1 MVAKNQLE
9 FQAQGLLKVLVQQ
22 PFCLIKTCKVM
33 KFSETIG
40 IDVSRNWIDARMHL
54 AREQRRFDN
63 TNGGYRKLIE
73 WVEKKLVVSKEVIL
87 FAFEHT
93 GLYSYGLSCFLSSG
107 GYHFILIPGLELHRS
122 MGIVR
127 GKEDRIDATKL
138 ALFAYRRKDEIVPY
152 QMPVRIIDH
161 LRHLLSLRGRLVVQ
175 RAGYQASLKENARF
189 LQKNQDP
196 DFFQIHDRMIH
207 YLSKQIERI
216 DLKLNSTIQQ
226 DQNINHLFELIC
238 SIKGVGPQTAYYMI
252 VLTHG
257 FLLFSEWRKFA
268 SYAGTAPFPYQSGT
282 SIRGKTK
289 VNHMANK
296 KIKSL
301 LHSCAMSAIIY
312 NPEMKAYYTRRSESG
327 KSKMSTL
334 NIIRNKILA
343 RIFAVATRG
352 TPYVDTH
359 KYASV

>member
-1 MVAKNQLE
+1 
-9 FQAQGLLKVLVQQ
+9 
-22 PFCLIKTCKVM
+22 M

-40 IDVSRNWIDARMHL
+40 IDVSKSWIDARMHL
-54 AREQRRFDN
+54 ARLEKRFDN
-63 TNGGYRKLIE
+63 TRAGYKNLIL
-73 WVEKKLVVSKEVIL
+73 WVEKALTIPKESIL

-93 GLYSYGLSCFLSSG
+93 GLYSYNLSAFFSSK
-107 GYHFILIPGLELHRS
+107 GYKFILIPALELRRS

-127 GKEDRIDATKL
+127 GKDDRIDAVKI
-138 ALFAYRRKDEIVPY
+138 ALYAYRRKDEITPY
-152 QMPVRIIDH
+152 QMPAQIIH
-161 LRHLLSLRGRLVVQ
+161 QLRHLLSLRDRLIIQ
-175 RAGYQASLKENARF
+175 RGGYQSSLKESDCF
-189 LQKNQDP
+189 LKKNQDP
-196 DFFQIHDRMIH
+196 DFFKIHDKMIH
-207 YLSKQIERI
+207 YLSKQIDKI
-216 DLKLNSTIQQ
+216 DQTLNIILQQ
-226 DQNINHLFELIC
+226 DEGMYHIFQMIT

-257 FLLFSEWRKFA
+257 FLLFGEWRKFA
-268 SYAGTAPFPYQSGT
+268 SYAGTAPFPYQSGS

-301 LHSCAMSAIIY
+301 LHTCALNAILH
-312 NPEMKAYYTRRSESG
+312 NPEMKLYYKRRTEFG

-343 RIFAVATRG
+343 RIFAVVSRG

-359 KYASV
+359 KYAAA

>member
-1 MVAKNQLE
+1 
-9 FQAQGLLKVLVQQ
+9 
-22 PFCLIKTCKVM
+22 M

-40 IDVSRNWIDARMHL
+40 IDVSKSWIDARMHL
-54 AREQRRFDN
+54 ACQERRFDN
-63 TNGGYRKLIE
+63 TIGGYKKLIA
-73 WVEKKLVVSKEVIL
+73 WVEKSLVIPKESIL

-93 GLYSYGLSCFLSSG
+93 GLYSYGLSCFLSSA

-127 GKEDRIDATKL
+127 GKDDRIDATKI
-138 ALFAYRRKDEIVPY
+138 ALYAYRRKEEIVPY
-152 QMPVRIIDH
+152 QMPARIIDH
-161 LRHLLSLRGRLVVQ
+161 LRHLLSLRDRLVVQ
-175 RAGYQASLKENARF
+175 RAGYQASLKENTLF

-216 DLKLNSTIQQ
+216 DLKLNHTIQK
-226 DQNINHLFELIC
+226 DQNINHLFEMIC

-257 FLLFSEWRKFA
+257 FILFSEWRKFA

-282 SIRGKTK
+282 SIKGKTK
-289 VNHMANK
+289 VNHLANK

-301 LHSCAMSAIIY
+301 LHSCALSAILY
-312 NPEMKAYYTRRSESG
+312 NPEMKAYYNRRSESG

-359 KYASV
+359 KYAAA

>member
-1 MVAKNQLE
+1 
-9 FQAQGLLKVLVQQ
+9 
-22 PFCLIKTCKVM
+22 M

-40 IDVSRNWIDARMHL
+40 IDVSKNWIDARMHL
-54 AREQRRFDN
+54 ARQERRFDN
-63 TNGGYRKLIE
+63 TIGGYKKLTQ
-73 WVEKKLVVSKEVIL
+73 WVEKTLAIPKESIL

-93 GLYSYGLSCFLSSG
+93 GLYSYGLSCFLSSVD
-107 GYHFILIPGLELHRS
+107 YSFILIPGLELHRS

-127 GKEDRIDATKL
+127 GKEDRIDATKI
-138 ALFAYRRKDEIVPY
+138 ALYAYRRKEEIVPY
-152 QMPVRIIDH
+152 QMPARIIDH
-161 LRHLLSLRGRLVVQ
+161 LRHLLSLRDRLVVQ
-175 RAGYQASLKENARF
+175 RAGYQASLKENAHF

-216 DLKLNSTIQQ
+216 DLKLNHTIQQ
-226 DQNINHLFELIC
+226 DQNMNRLFEMIC
-238 SIKGVGPQTAYYMI
+238 SIKGVGSQTAYYMI

-257 FLLFSEWRKFA
+257 FILFGEWRKFA

-289 VNHMANK
+289 VNHLANK

-301 LHSCAMSAIIY
+301 LHSCALSAILY
-312 NPEMKAYYTRRSESG
+312 NPEMKAYYNRRTESG

-352 TPYVDTH
+352 TPYVDIH
-359 KYASV
+359 KYAAA

>member
-1 MVAKNQLE
+1 
-9 FQAQGLLKVLVQQ
+9 
-22 PFCLIKTCKVM
+22 M

-40 IDVSRNWIDARMHL
+40 IDVSKSWIDARMHL
-54 AREQRRFDN
+54 ARQEERFDN
-63 TNGGYRKLIE
+63 TNGGHKKLIT
-73 WVEKKLVVSKEVIL
+73 WVEKNLSITKESIL

-93 GLYSYGLSCFLSSG
+93 GLYSYGLSSFLSSM

-127 GKEDRIDATKL
+127 GKDDRIDATKI
-138 ALFAYRRKDEIVPY
+138 ALYAYRRKDEIVPY
-152 QMPVRIIDH
+152 QMPARIIDH
-161 LRHLLSLRGRLVVQ
+161 LRHLLSLRDRLVVQ
-175 RAGYQASLKENARF
+175 RAGYQASLKENAHF

-196 DFFQIHDRMIH
+196 DFFQIHERMIH

-216 DLKLNSTIQQ
+216 NLNLSNAIRL
-226 DQNINHLFELIC
+226 DQVLNKIFELIT

-257 FLLFSEWRKFA
+257 FLLFGEWRKFA
-268 SYAGTAPFPYQSGT
+268 SYAGTAPFPYQSGS

-301 LHSCAMSAIIY
+301 LHSCAMIAILH
-312 NPEMKAYYTRRSESG
+312 NPEMKSYYMRRVEQG

-334 NIIRNKILA
+334 NIVRNKLLA
-343 RIFAVATRG
+343 RIFAVINRG
-352 TPYVDTH
+352 TPYVNTH
-359 KYASV
+359 RFATD

>member
-1 MVAKNQLE
+1 
-9 FQAQGLLKVLVQQ
+9 
-22 PFCLIKTCKVM
+22 M

-40 IDVSRNWIDARMHL
+40 IDVSKNWIDTRMHL
-54 AREQRRFDN
+54 ARQERRFDN
-63 TNGGYRKLIE
+63 TIGGYRKLIA
-73 WVEKKLVVSKEVIL
+73 WVGKNLLTPKESIL

-93 GLYSYGLSCFLSSG
+93 GLYSYGLSCFLSSA
-107 GYHFILIPGLELHRS
+107 GYHFTLIPGLELHRS

-127 GKEDRIDATKL
+127 GKEDRIDATKI
-138 ALFAYRRKDEIVPY
+138 ALYAYRRKDEIVPY
-152 QMPVRIIDH
+152 QMPARIIDH
-161 LRHLLSLRGRLVVQ
+161 LRHLLSLRDRLVVQ
-175 RAGYQASLKENARF
+175 RGGYQASLKENTRF

-207 YLSKQIERI
+207 YLGKQIDRI
-216 DLKLNSTIQQ
+216 DLTLNHTIQQ
-226 DQNINHLFELIC
+226 DQNINRLFEMIC

-257 FLLFSEWRKFA
+257 FILFSEWRKFA

-282 SIRGKTK
+282 STRGKTK
-289 VNHMANK
+289 VNHLANK

-301 LHSCAMSAIIY
+301 LHSCALSAILY
-312 NPEMKAYYTRRSESG
+312 NPEMKAYYNRRSESG

-359 KYASV
+359 KYAAA

>member
-1 MVAKNQLE
+1 
-9 FQAQGLLKVLVQQ
+9 
-22 PFCLIKTCKVM
+22 M

-40 IDVSRNWIDARMHL
+40 IDVSKSWIDARMHL
-54 AREQRRFDN
+54 AHQERRFDN
-63 TNGGYRKLIE
+63 SKGGYKKLIS
-73 WVEKKLVVSKEVIL
+73 WVEKNLSIPKESIL

-107 GYHFILIPGLELHRS
+107 GYPFILIPGLELHRS

-127 GKEDRIDATKL
+127 GKEDRIDATKI

-152 QMPVRIIDH
+152 QMPAQIIYQ
-161 LRHLLSLRGRLVVQ
+161 LRHLLSLRDRLVMQ
-175 RAGYQASLKENARF
+175 RAGYQSSLKEHSSI
-189 LQKNQDP
+189 LQKNQDS

-216 DLKLNSTIQQ
+216 DLKLGKTIQQ
-226 DQNINHLFELIC
+226 DQGMNCIFELIT

-257 FLLFSEWRKFA
+257 FLLFGEWRKFA
-268 SYAGTAPFPYQSGT
+268 SYAGTAPFPYQSGS

-301 LHSCAMSAIIY
+301 LHTCALNAILY
-312 NPEMKAYYTRRSESG
+312 NPEMKAYYNKRTETG

-334 NIIRNKILA
+334 NIIRNKLLA
-343 RIFAVATRG
+343 RIFAVVSRG
-352 TPYVDTH
+352 TPYVNTH
-359 KYASV
+359 KFAAA

>member
-1 MVAKNQLE
+1 
-9 FQAQGLLKVLVQQ
+9 
-22 PFCLIKTCKVM
+22 M

-40 IDVSRNWIDARMHL
+40 IDVSKSWIDARMHL
-54 AREQRRFDN
+54 ARLERRFDN
-63 TNGGYRKLIE
+63 TSGGYKKLIS
-73 WVEKKLVVSKEVIL
+73 WVEKNLLIPKESIL

-127 GKEDRIDATKL
+127 GKEDRIDATKI
-138 ALFAYRRKDEIVPY
+138 ALFAYRRKDEIIPY
-152 QMPVRIIDH
+152 QMPARIIDH
-161 LRHLLSLRGRLVVQ
+161 LRHLLSLRDRLVVQ
-175 RAGYQASLKENARF
+175 RAGYQASLKENARV
-189 LQKNQDP
+189 LPKNQDP

-216 DLKLNSTIQQ
+216 DLKLNHTIQQ
-226 DQNINHLFELIC
+226 DQGLNYIFKIIT

-257 FLLFSEWRKFA
+257 FLLFGEWRKFA

-296 KIKSL
+296 KIKAL

-312 NPEMKAYYTRRSESG
+312 NPEMKAYYDRRVEQG
-327 KSKMSTL
+327 KSKMSTI
-334 NIIRNKILA
+334 NIIRNKLLA
-343 RIFAVATRG
+343 RIFAVVNRG
-352 TPYVDTH
+352 TPYVNT
-359 KYASV
+359 YRFAAA

>member
-1 MVAKNQLE
+1 
-9 FQAQGLLKVLVQQ
+9 
-22 PFCLIKTCKVM
+22 M

-40 IDVSRNWIDARMHL
+40 IDVSKMWIDAKMHL
-54 AREQRRFDN
+54 ARQESRFDN
-63 TNGGYRKLIE
+63 TNGGYKKLIE
-73 WVEKKLVVSKEVIL
+73 WVEKKLSIPKESIL
-87 FAFEHT
+87 IAFEHT
-93 GLYSYGLSCFLSSG
+93 GLYSYGLSCFLTSQ
-107 GYHFILIPGLELHRS
+107 GYPFILIPGLELHRS

-127 GKEDRIDATKL
+127 GKEDRIDATKI
-138 ALFAYRRKDEIVPY
+138 ALYAYRRKDEIVPY
-152 QMPVRIIDH
+152 QMPVSTVDH
-161 LRHLLSLRGRLVVQ
+161 LRHLLSLRDRLVVQ
-175 RAGYQASLKENARF
+175 KAGYQASLKESARF

-207 YLSKQIERI
+207 YMGKQIGQI
-216 DLKLNSTIQQ
+216 DLKLTHAIQK
-226 DQNINHLFELIC
+226 DQNLNHLFEMIC

-257 FLLFSEWRKFA
+257 FSLFSEWRKFA

-301 LHSCAMSAIIY
+301 LHSCALSAILY
-312 NPEMKAYYTRRSESG
+312 NAELKAYYNRRTESG

-343 RIFAVATRG
+343 RIFAVATRR

-359 KYASV
+359 KYATA

>member
-1 MVAKNQLE
+1 
-9 FQAQGLLKVLVQQ
+9 
-22 PFCLIKTCKVM
+22 M

-40 IDVSRNWIDARMHL
+40 IDVSKNWIDARMHL
-54 AREQRRFDN
+54 ARQERRFDN
-63 TNGGYRKLIE
+63 TIGGYKKLTQ
-73 WVEKKLVVSKEVIL
+73 WVEKTLAIPKESIL

-93 GLYSYGLSCFLSSG
+93 GLYSYGLSCFLSSVD
-107 GYHFILIPGLELHRS
+107 YSFILIPGLELHRS

-127 GKEDRIDATKL
+127 GKEDRIDATKI
-138 ALFAYRRKDEIVPY
+138 ALYAYRRKEEIVPY
-152 QMPVRIIDH
+152 QMPARIMDH
-161 LRHLLSLRGRLVVQ
+161 LRHLLSLRNRLIAQ
-175 RAGYQASLKENARF
+175 RAGYQASLKENAHF

-216 DLKLNSTIQQ
+216 DLKLNHTIQQ
-226 DQNINHLFELIC
+226 DQNMNRLFEMIC
-238 SIKGVGPQTAYYMI
+238 SIKGVGSQTAYYMI

-257 FLLFSEWRKFA
+257 FILFGEWRKFA

-289 VNHMANK
+289 VNHLANK

-301 LHSCAMSAIIY
+301 LHSCALSAILY
-312 NPEMKAYYTRRSESG
+312 NPEMKAYYNRRTESG

-352 TPYVDTH
+352 TPYVDIH
-359 KYASV
+359 KYAAA

>member
-1 MVAKNQLE
+1 
-9 FQAQGLLKVLVQQ
+9 
-22 PFCLIKTCKVM
+22 M

-40 IDVSRNWIDARMHL
+40 IDVSKNWIDARMHL
-54 AREQRRFDN
+54 ARQERRFDN
-63 TNGGYRKLIE
+63 TYGGYKKLIQ
-73 WVEKKLVVSKEVIL
+73 WVKKTLSIPKESIL

-93 GLYSYGLSCFLSSG
+93 GLYSYGLSCFLSSVD
-107 GYHFILIPGLELHRS
+107 YSFILIPGLELHRS

-127 GKEDRIDATKL
+127 GKEDRIDATKI
-138 ALFAYRRKDEIVPY
+138 ALYAYRRKEEIVPY
-152 QMPVRIIDH
+152 QMPARIIDH
-161 LRHLLSLRGRLVVQ
+161 LRHLLSLRDRLVVQ

-196 DFFQIHDRMIH
+196 DFFQVHDRIIH
-207 YLSKQIERI
+207 CLSKQIERI
-216 DLKLNSTIQQ
+216 DLKLNQTIQQ
-226 DQNINHLFELIC
+226 DQNINRLFEVIC
-238 SIKGVGPQTAYYMI
+238 SIKGVGSQTAYYMI

-257 FLLFSEWRKFA
+257 FILFGEWRKFA

-289 VNHMANK
+289 VNHLANK

-301 LHSCAMSAIIY
+301 LHSCALSAILY
-312 NPEMKAYYTRRSESG
+312 NHEMKAYYNRRTESG

-352 TPYVDTH
+352 TPYVDIH
-359 KYASV
+359 KYAAE

>member
-1 MVAKNQLE
+1 
-9 FQAQGLLKVLVQQ
+9 
-22 PFCLIKTCKVM
+22 M

-40 IDVSRNWIDARMHL
+40 IDVSKSWIDARMHL
-54 AREQRRFDN
+54 ARQESRFDN
-63 TNGGYRKLIE
+63 TIGGYKKLIA
-73 WVEKKLVVSKEVIL
+73 WVEKSLVTPKESIL

-93 GLYSYGLSCFLSSG
+93 GLYSYGLSCFLSST
-107 GYHFILIPGLELHRS
+107 GYYFTLIPGLELHRS

-127 GKEDRIDATKL
+127 GKEDRIDATKI
-138 ALFAYRRKDEIVPY
+138 ALYAYRRKDEIVPY
-152 QMPVRIIDH
+152 QMPARIIDQ
-161 LRHLLSLRGRLVVQ
+161 LRHLLSLRNRLVVQ
-175 RAGYQASLKENARF
+175 RAGYQASLKENTLF

-196 DFFQIHDRMIH
+196 DSFQIHDRMIH

-216 DLKLNSTIQQ
+216 ILKLIHTIQK
-226 DQNINHLFELIC
+226 DQNINHLFEMIC

-257 FLLFSEWRKFA
+257 FILFSEWRKFA

-282 SIRGKTK
+282 SIKGKTK
-289 VNHMANK
+289 VNHLANK

-301 LHSCAMSAIIY
+301 LHSCALSAILY
-312 NPEMKAYYTRRSESG
+312 NPEMKAYYNRRSESG

-359 KYASV
+359 KYAAA

>member
-1 MVAKNQLE
+1 
-9 FQAQGLLKVLVQQ
+9 
-22 PFCLIKTCKVM
+22 M

-40 IDVSRNWIDARMHL
+40 IDISKSWIDARMHL
-54 AREQRRFDN
+54 AHLERRFDN
-63 TNGGYRKLIE
+63 SNSGYNKLIT
-73 WVEKKLVVSKEVIL
+73 WVGKNLSIPKEFIL

-93 GLYSYGLSCFLSSG
+93 GLYSYGLSSFLSSM

-127 GKEDRIDATKL
+127 GKEDRIDATKI

-152 QMPVRIIDH
+152 KMPAQIIYQ
-161 LRHLLSLRGRLVVQ
+161 LRHLLSLRDRLVMQ
-175 RAGYQASLKENARF
+175 RAGYQSSLKEHSSI

-216 DLKLNSTIQQ
+216 DLKLGNTIQQ
-226 DQNINHLFELIC
+226 DQGLNYIFELIT
-238 SIKGVGPQTAYYMI
+238 SIKGIGPQTAYYMI
-252 VLTHG
+252 ALTHG
-257 FLLFSEWRKFA
+257 FLLFKEWRKFA
-268 SYAGTAPFPYQSGT
+268 SYAGTAPFPYQSGS

-301 LHSCAMSAIIY
+301 LHSCAMIAIIH
-312 NPEMKAYYTRRSESG
+312 NPEMKAYYERRVEQG
-327 KSKMSTL
+327 KSKMSTI
-334 NIIRNKILA
+334 NIIRNKLLA
-343 RIFAVATRG
+343 RIFAVISRG
-352 TPYVDTH
+352 TPYVNTY
-359 KYASV
+359 KFAAA